1 MPVNTIGHEAI
12 SASAGSGKTFELAH
26 RYIRLLARGVT
37 PESIVALTFSR
48 KAAGEISDSI
58 VRYLCDAASSEVEAQ
73 RLAQRIRTPGL
84 SQAQCLFLLRTFIE
98 RLHLIRLGTLDSFT
112 AGILRSFPFEL
123 GIPPGFQLLES
134 GSAVAL
140 AMQQQILEQMSLRS
154 RNAVGKAIRQ
164 ASYGRSNKR
173 VDEIAG
179 EFVSEHQSWIR
190 VLPEA
195 DRWGTRS
202 VIWPRGTPWLDTTLD
217 VETAADTVE
226 GFLAAAGWTAA
237 ATEKWREFVA
247 AARRYSPYSRWD
259 HRIDFIF
266 KKLAECCDALSMG
279 SAEVKI
285 NRASCPL
292 EGDIAS
298 SVMTLMQH
306 LVRTELETA
315 LKRTQGIHRLL
326 SIYEE
331 HYDAAMRREGRL
343 SFIDA
348 QYLLTEANK
357 VSGGAVLS
365 RTQGSPTRLY
375 IDYRLDA
382 RLDHWMLDEF
392 QDTSDLQWQ
401 ALENLIDEVVQ
412 DASGS
417 RSLFYVGDVKQAI
430 YGWRGGN
437 PRLFQTLVDRYGDAI
452 AQRSLKHSHRSCQAI
467 IDTVNRVF
475 GQTAETA
482 LPRAAVSLWESFWET
497 HECAAGVPQ
506 NGCAMVIEPS
516 CDGGERTPAPE
527 DRHHA
532 VARLLQHIQPLA
544 RGLSTAV
551 LVRTNDQGRAVVD
564 CLRTE
569 CPEMTV
575 VHEGVAAIKDNP
587 VVALLL
593 SLVTFAAHPGDTL
606 AWRHIQMSPLQGI
619 LGQLH
624 LDADTLSTRILKEA
638 QAHGFQRTLRDWGAR
653 LDRAA
658 TLDAFGRI
666 RLEQLLEAAGEFDAA
681 GGTSCDEFLNHID
694 HFELRDAAD
703 DDAIRVMTVHQ
714 SKGLGF
720 DVVILPE
727 LERQS
732 MTAARN
738 PKFVLARDEHTQSP
752 RWALQ
757 LPRRAVAECDETVR
771 AEIEK
776 ADANA
781 AFESLCVLYVAMT
794 RAKKGLYL
802 VTSFPGKSAQVFNQP
817 AFVKTQ
823 LVGTARATE
832 SHGEAVTLG
841 YESFTRLYCHGDER
855 WYTAFP
861 ERAAG
866 APRAEA
872 AALDL
877 SKRPSR
883 REHLVAV
890 QPSQTHRGETS
901 AASLFHPERRRRRD
915 LGLAVHALMQ
925 QVSWVEET
933 DVERTIAEWEGAVTY
948 EADVRARAI
957 EQFTHA
963 MASPGIRALLSRPEE
978 RVQLWRERSFDVVL
992 GNRWVTGTFD
1002 RVVVR
1007 LNDEGRALSACIYD
1021 FKTDDVPADDA
1032 QQQAA
1037 LYHVQLSLYREALSR
1052 LLRIPAAA
1060 IRAVLI
1066 FTAPGMA
1073 HELAPSDFVPE

>member
-1 MPVNTIGHEAI
+1 MPANAIGHEAI

-26 RYIRLLARGVT
+26 RYIGLLARGVA

-58 VRYLCDAASSEVEAQ
+58 VRYLCDAASTEVEAQ
-73 RLAQRIRTPGL
+73 HLAQRIRTPGI
-84 SQAQCLFLLRTFIE
+84 SQAHCLSLLRTFIE
-98 RLHLIRLGTLDSFT
+98 RLHLIHLGTLDSFT

-123 GIPPGFQLLES
+123 GIPPGFQLMES
-134 GSAVAL
+134 GGAVAL
-140 AMQQQILEQMSLRS
+140 EMQQQVMEQMSLRS
-154 RNAVGKAIRQ
+154 RNAVGQAIRQ

-173 VDEIAG
+173 VEEIAG
-179 EFVSEHQSWIR
+179 EFVSEHQPWIR

-195 DRWGTRS
+195 GRWGTRS
-202 VIWPRGTPWLDTTLD
+202 VIWPHGTPWLDAPLD
-217 VETAADTVE
+217 VETAADALE
-226 GFLAAAGWTAA
+226 GFLSTAGWTIA
-237 ATEKWREFVA
+237 ATEKWMEFVA
-247 AARRYSPYSRWD
+247 AARRYGPYSRWD
-259 HRIDFIF
+259 RRIDFIF
-266 KKLAECCDALSMG
+266 KKLVDCRDALLLG
-279 SAEVKI
+279 TAEVKL
-285 NRASCPL
+285 NRTSCPL
-292 EGDIAS
+292 EGDVAR

-306 LVRTELETA
+306 LVRTDLETA

-331 HYDAAMRREGRL
+331 QYDAAMRREGRL

-348 QYLLTEANK
+348 QYLLTEANR

-382 RLDHWMLDEF
+382 RLDHWLLDEF

-437 PRLFQTLVDRYGDAI
+437 PRLFQTLIERYGDAI
-452 AQRSLKHSHRSCQAI
+452 EQRSLKHSHRSCQAI

-475 GQTAETA
+475 GRTAETD
-482 LPRAAVSLWESFWET
+482 LPRAAVSLWERFWET

-527 DRHHA
+527 DRHHT
-532 VARLLQHIQPLA
+532 VARLLQQLQPLA

-569 CPEMTV
+569 CPQMTV

-606 AWRHIQMSPLQGI
+606 AWRHIQMSPLHGI
-619 LGQLH
+619 LDQLH
-624 LDADTLSTRILKEA
+624 LDGVTLSTRILKEV
-638 QAHGFQRTLRDWGAR
+638 QSHGYQQTLRDWGAR
-653 LDRAA
+653 LERAA
-658 TLDAFGRI
+658 ALDAFGRI
-666 RLEQLLEAAGEFDAA
+666 RLAQLLEAAGEFDSE
-681 GGTSCDEFLNHID
+681 GGMSCDEFLSHID
-694 HFELRDAAD
+694 HFELRDAAA

-738 PKFVLARDEHTQSP
+738 PKFVLARDERTQTP
-752 RWALQ
+752 RWALK

-771 AEIEK
+771 AEIER
-776 ADANA
+776 ADSNA
-781 AFESLCVLYVAMT
+781 SFESLCVLYVAMT
-794 RAKKGLYL
+794 RAKKGL
-802 VTSFPGKSAQVFNQP
+802 
-817 AFVKTQ
+817 
-823 LVGTARATE
+823 
-832 SHGEAVTLG
+832 
-841 YESFTRLYCHGDER
+841 
-855 WYTAFP
+855 
-861 ERAAG
+861 
-866 APRAEA
+866 
-872 AALDL
+872 
-877 SKRPSR
+877 
-883 REHLVAV
+883 
-890 QPSQTHRGETS
+890 
-901 AASLFHPERRRRRD
+901 
-915 LGLAVHALMQ
+915 
-925 QVSWVEET
+925 
-933 DVERTIAEWEGAVTY
+933 
-948 EADVRARAI
+948 
-957 EQFTHA
+957 
-963 MASPGIRALLSRPEE
+963 
-978 RVQLWRERSFDVVL
+978 
-992 GNRWVTGTFD
+992 
-1002 RVVVR
+1002 
-1007 LNDEGRALSACIYD
+1007 
-1021 FKTDDVPADDA
+1021 
-1032 QQQAA
+1032 
-1037 LYHVQLSLYREALSR
+1037 
-1052 LLRIPAAA
+1052 
-1060 IRAVLI
+1060 
-1066 FTAPGMA
+1066 
-1073 HELAPSDFVPE
+1073 